1 MDNHWTKWR
10 TSPIV
15 TWILNWGWLSC
26 CTWSA
31 RKRPSCEDT
40 DWGKILGPVM
50 ELGQKAMIGA
60 DDWGQSSWVVAGDFG
75 WHGCAHSYIMLYS
88 YTHIPQSLG
97 WSWLGWCMLM
107 CILTWPGGFHLVST
121 SPSLSGSACRSCQKQ
136 SNYTQ
141 YLNVCCGCE
150 VYPLPLLWYH
160 TIVNFTLRYSH
171 FNQQY
176 FALLRSSPL
185 LAVGILQA
193 QKACDS
199 RSDFFQHRKGGRAKA

>member
-1 MDNHWTKWR
+1 MISLCGR
-10 TSPIV
+10 EFRPLALCQAV
-15 TWILNWGWLSC
+15 LWGY
-26 CTWSA
+26 
-31 RKRPSCEDT
+31 R
-40 DWGKILGPVM
+40 
-50 ELGQKAMIGA
+50 LGQNPRPCHGVGAEGRRWLGQGMIGA
-60 DDWGQSSWVVAGDFG
+60 KTAELWLEILLGTAVHIVI
-75 WHGCAHSYIMLYS
+75 SYIHIPIYH
-88 YTHIPQSLG
+88 HIPQSLG

-121 SPSLSGSACRSCQKQ
+121 SPLLSGSASRSCQEQ

-185 LAVGILQA
+185 FAGGILQA